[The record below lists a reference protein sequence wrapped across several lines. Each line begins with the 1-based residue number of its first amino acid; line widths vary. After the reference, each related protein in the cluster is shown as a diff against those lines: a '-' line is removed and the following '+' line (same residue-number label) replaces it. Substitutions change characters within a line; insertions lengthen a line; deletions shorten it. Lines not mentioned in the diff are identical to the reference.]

1 MISLSVGFGGSLA
14 VHPQVHQM
22 LYPSC
27 RLMRFGPTGANQAAE
42 PSSQR
47 GKPAKSRR
55 NRRFKAVFSLTRAG
69 EAFALITL
77 MPLIT
82 IKTTI
87 AGKEESLSEYLCDW
101 PDCPNPAK
109 QVVGVIREL
118 RAVAMVCEVHS
129 EFIRTQR
136 RNDAA

>member
-1 MISLSVGFGGSLA
+1 
-14 VHPQVHQM
+14 
-22 LYPSC
+22 
-27 RLMRFGPTGANQAAE
+27 
-42 PSSQR
+42 
-47 GKPAKSRR
+47 
-55 NRRFKAVFSLTRAG
+55 
-69 EAFALITL
+69 

-129 EFIRTQR
+129 EFIRTPR